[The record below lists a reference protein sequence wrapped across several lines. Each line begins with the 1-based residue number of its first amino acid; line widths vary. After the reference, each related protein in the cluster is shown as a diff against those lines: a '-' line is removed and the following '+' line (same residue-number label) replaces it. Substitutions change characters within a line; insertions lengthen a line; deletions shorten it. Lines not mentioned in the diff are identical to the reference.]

1 MKIHCNSSEA
11 MIHSSEA
18 SDLFEQII
26 LDLEIENKEYL
37 LSLFKRV
44 KAIEKVSDDEL
55 NLLYDFITSKEFIL
69 KYNQTI
75 SSFTWK
81 REKLK
86 NLEYP
91 NMLSSFV
98 CFMNKSK
105 VIYILDLW
113 ADELMYEWNKY
124 LRVNIWKKR
133 KIQNKN
139 IRWKVDIDW
148 DNEKFLKFRNR
159 WKKETIEK
167 YKYIEFIDE
176 TDEYL
181 LWIDLRS
188 WMYIIID
195 KSTNEIII
203 KSKERLE
210 FQQEEESNYIF
221 VWTWNESLFLLY
233 WNSFIEIK
241 ENIVINFIWEDL
253 FLIDLRNNTVLKVW
267 WKMTYLWIWKI
278 IQINWT
284 KITFYN
290 NENKLTLVYD
300 IRKSKFDI
308 D

>member
-18 SDLFEQII
+18 SELFEKII

-55 NLLYDFITSKEFIL
+55 NLLYDFITSKEFISE
-69 KYNQTI
+69 YNQTI

-91 NMLSSFV
+91 NILSSFV

-113 ADELMYEWNKY
+113 ADELIYEWKKY

>member
-18 SDLFEQII
+18 SELFEKII

-55 NLLYDFITSKEFIL
+55 NLLYDFITSKEFISE
-69 KYNQTI
+69 YNQTI

-91 NMLSSFV
+91 NILSSFV

-113 ADELMYEWNKY
+113 ADELIYEWKKY

-181 LWIDLRS
+181 LWIDLRF

>member
-113 ADELMYEWNKY
+113 ADELIYEWNKY
-124 LRVNIWKKR
+124 LRVNIWKRR

-233 WNSFIEIK
+233 WNSFLEIK
-241 ENIVINFIWEDL
+241 ENIIVNFLWEDL

-267 WKMTYLWIWKI
+267 WKMTYLWDWKI

>member
-1 MKIHCNSSEA
+1 
-11 MIHSSEA
+11 
-18 SDLFEQII
+18 
-26 LDLEIENKEYL
+26 
-37 LSLFKRV
+37 
-44 KAIEKVSDDEL
+44 
-55 NLLYDFITSKEFIL
+55 
-69 KYNQTI
+69 
-75 SSFTWK
+75 
-81 REKLK
+81 
-86 NLEYP
+86 
-91 NMLSSFV
+91 
-98 CFMNKSK
+98 
-105 VIYILDLW
+105 
-113 ADELMYEWNKY
+113 
-124 LRVNIWKKR
+124 
-133 KIQNKN
+133 
-139 IRWKVDIDW
+139 
-148 DNEKFLKFRNR
+148 
-159 WKKETIEK
+159 
-167 YKYIEFIDE
+167 
-176 TDEYL
+176 
-181 LWIDLRS
+181 
-188 WMYIIID
+188 MYIIID

-300 IRKSKFDI
+300 IRKYKFDI

>member
-1 MKIHCNSSEA
+1 
-11 MIHSSEA
+11 MIHSSET

-26 LDLEIENKEYL
+26 LDLGIENKEYL

-86 NLEYP
+86 NLEYQ

>member
-1 MKIHCNSSEA
+1 
-11 MIHSSEA
+11 MIHSSET

-26 LDLEIENKEYL
+26 LDLGIENKEYL

-86 NLEYP
+86 NLEYQ

-233 WNSFIEIK
+233 WNSFLEIK
-241 ENIVINFIWEDL
+241 ENIIVNFLWEDL

-278 IQINWT
+278 TQINWT